1 MGFLGVEFM
10 LVIFAVIMAL
20 GFLTTYIVAV
30 QNNHVTPYLPY
41 ISDTGRNPPES
52 CILQPSY
59 AASRHSS
66 CWNTCALIVGFLS
79 AFGLLLAGCFQAGNV
94 PVVHFMGAMTI
105 FCGGVLYAWLQ
116 SVVSYQIYH
125 VNLTHHGGSI
135 SVCFKFFLSI
145 LATVVVVTAV
155 VTGAIS
161 RNVPHSQ
168 AGVLHTLSTWSEW
181 LSACTLTLFFLTL
194 HTDFRRIQ
202 VNVFVQLRVNE
213 GIYTPT
219 PLNL

>member
-52 CILQPSY
+52 CIFTIICSV
-59 AASRHSS
+59 SS
-66 CWNTCALIVGFLS
+66 FFLCLIVYVSFRPALS
-79 AFGLLLAGCFQAGNV
+79 GLLSGGQCSSGPLHGC
-94 PVVHFMGAMTI
+94 HDH
-105 FCGGVLYAWLQ
+105 LLW
-116 SVVSYQIYH
+116 
-125 VNLTHHGGSI
+125 SI

-213 GIYTPT
+213 ADGRTYV
-219 PLNL
+219 